1 MSDSFL
7 QFMITYILVRY
18 NHVIVIFLLFLF
30 IYFFFFTSFSGH
42 KPAQTEWARTGLIG
56 PLRDAISTQSLKPV
70 KVGHTTGAYV
80 PLSFRKVVWVLLR
93 PTKTR

>member
-1 MSDSFL
+1 
-7 QFMITYILVRY
+7 MITYILVRY
-18 NHVIVIFLLFLF
+18 NHVIVIFLLFFF

-56 PLRDAISTQSLKPV
+56 PLRGAISTQSLKPV

-80 PLSFRKVVWVLLR
+80 PSLFGKWCGFFYV
-93 PTKTR
+93 PQKPDK